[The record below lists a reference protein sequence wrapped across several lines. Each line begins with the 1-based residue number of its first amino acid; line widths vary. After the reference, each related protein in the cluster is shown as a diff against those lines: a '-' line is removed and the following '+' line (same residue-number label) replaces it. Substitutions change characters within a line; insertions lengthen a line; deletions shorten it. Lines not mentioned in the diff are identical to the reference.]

1 VRTNFEKVENKRV
14 ESLFA
19 AFLLLVKM
27 GDIDST
33 RFTLN
38 RSLLKSTVKHYLQDL
53 QALKARYGIEEF
65 VQPQKAAGLSAASI
79 MRFKPIL
86 PKNGSDEN
94 LFESEVNEV
103 FAIFHG
109 LCLCSEQSDGKID
122 LQAIQSLAT
131 KLEFHEWLSN
141 FRFLLKFRNYSAES
155 LVMIFDTLAHF
166 TKK

>member
-1 VRTNFEKVENKRV
+1 VQTDFEKIENKRV

-19 AFLLLVKM
+19 TFLLLVRM
-27 GDIDST
+27 GDIDSA

-53 QALKARYGIEEF
+53 QALKARYGIEKF
-65 VQPQKAAGLSAASI
+65 VQPQKAAGLSAAAV

-86 PKNGSDEN
+86 PKNGGDED
-94 LFESEVNEV
+94 LFESEANEI

-109 LCLCSEQSDGKID
+109 LCLCSEQSDGKIN
-122 LQAIQSLAT
+122 LQAIQSLAA
-131 KLEFHEWLSN
+131 KPEFHEWLSN

-166 TKK
+166 AK